1 MIFNLHASPRLAG
14 WDNGIY
20 SMEGGMRVRK
30 RKDGIGVHAISG
42 SRAILLG
49 LDANQGARDGLLGFA
64 VRKSSDGSD
73 PRWLRGFKF
82 FQETVPDPQ
91 PGERRNTLKHP
102 IQSFLWG
109 DYSARPNTSYKFH
122 VRPVY
127 GTPAA
132 LDYGRDVEVEIKT
145 EPEDKG
151 KHAVF
156 HNRGAIPSQKFADR
170 FGNRGPDDPN
180 DPDADDVAW
189 LSRGLL
195 EAALGFIAQADRPG
209 FALRVCAY
217 EFSYPPILEALKIAA
232 AAGADVAVIHEDGK
246 KKKEGQL
253 VLTSTTKANRKA
265 IRDTGMRDQPR
276 LALIP
281 RRKRRAI
288 PHNKFIILLKDDE
301 PLEVWTGSTNFTPSG
316 FLGQSNVG
324 HIVRDKQVAARFL
337 DYWTQMRADPDPEDI
352 QTWCSDNTPY
362 VGDGLPQRGIT
373 PIFSPRQRSKMLDW
387 YGDRL
392 EQADQTVMLTAAFGV
407 TRRLAERFDNDRDF
421 LRFLLMEKRNR
432 SDETQAMLERDRD
445 TRIALGAALNRDAI
459 ALGLNGHR
467 LDEWFR
473 REEHFRKQGH
483 IFYIHTKIMLIDTL
497 TDDPLV
503 FTGSANF
510 SPGSLLSNDENM
522 LLIRGDT
529 RVADIY
535 TVEFM
540 RMFNHL
546 YFRHIAQ
553 LLARRGRN
561 DPGRAVFLDPTDAW
575 VDRHFQDESYHGRR
589 RVLFR

>member
-1 MIFNLHASPRLAG
+1 MRARERK
-14 WDNGIY
+14 NGV
-20 SMEGGMRVRK
+20 S
-30 RKDGIGVHAISG
+30 VHAISG

-49 LDANQGARDGLLGFA
+49 LDATERARDGLLGFA
-64 VRKSSDGSD
+64 IRKSRSGDNAK
-73 PRWLRGFKF
+73 WLRGFKF
-82 FQETVPDPQ
+82 FEQTVPNPQ
-91 PGERRNTLKHP
+91 PGERRSTLKHP

-109 DYSARPNTSYKFH
+109 DYSAVPNTTYSFT

-127 GTPAA
+127 GTPSA
-132 LDYGRDVEVEIKT
+132 LRYGPDVKVKVRT
-145 EPEDKG
+145 EPEDRG
-151 KHAVF
+151 KHGVF
-156 HNRGAIPSQKFADR
+156 HNRGAIPSQKFADL

-195 EAALGFIAQADRPG
+195 EAALGFIAQAAGPG

-217 EFSYPPILEALKIAA
+217 EFSYPPILDALKFAA
-232 AAGADVAVIHEDGK
+232 SAGADVAVIYEDGK
-246 KKKEGQL
+246 KKVGGRRI
-253 VLTSTTKANRKA
+253 LTSTTKMNRKA
-265 IRDTGMRDQPR
+265 IRDANLDNQSR
-276 LALIP
+276 LTLVP
-281 RRKRRAI
+281 RRKRRSI

-301 PLEVWTGSTNFTPSG
+301 PVGVWTGSTNFTASG

-324 HIVRDKQVAARFL
+324 HIVRDKRVAAQFL
-337 DYWTQMRADPDPEDI
+337 DYWMQMATDPEPEDI
-352 QTWCSDNTPY
+352 QTWCSDNTPF
-362 VGDGLPQRGIT
+362 VGDRPPRRGAT

-392 EQADQTVMLTAAFGV
+392 EAADQTVMLTAAFGV

-421 LRFLLMEKRNR
+421 LRFLLMERRNR
-432 SDETQAMLERDRD
+432 SNETQAMLERDRD

-459 ALGLNGHR
+459 SLELNGHR
-467 LDEWFR
+467 LDEWFK
-473 REEHFRKQGH
+473 REEHFRKKGH
-483 IFYIHTKIMLIDTL
+483 IFYVHTKIMLLDIL

-510 SPGSLLSNDENM
+510 SEASLLSNDENM

-540 RMFNHL
+540 RLFNHF
-546 YFRHIAQ
+546 YFRYIAQ
-553 LLARRGRN
+553 LLARTGRN
-561 DPGRAVFLDPTDAW
+561 DPSRAAFLDPTDGW
-575 VDRHFQDESYHGRR
+575 VERHFRIGSYHDRR
-589 RVLFR
+589 RMLFR